1 MELGWIQLSSARTNK
16 PRLFDAHRDDAKRF
30 VVRADEILIA
40 LVELAWPIRLDAK
53 GDTQIVFSEEN

>member
-40 LVELAWPIRLDAK
+40 FLELEAGKKKRK
-53 GDTQIVFSEEN
+53 RGQS